1 LGKNEAAMNSSKFF
15 KRLLHDIRGTS
26 AVEYGLILSLIVLAV
41 VAAITGVANETLKMW
56 TDVEAKAAKAHSGG
70 N

>member
-1 LGKNEAAMNSSKFF
+1 MRSVKFF
-15 KRLLHDIRGTS
+15 KRLFQDSRGTS

-41 VAAITGVANETLKMW
+41 VAAITGVAGETTKMW
-56 TDVEAKAAKAHSGG
+56 SDITAKAGKAHAGV